1 MNGNLGSRHFGWPSV
16 ARYSDARCPRD
27 PLSPEAIAEL
37 PLPLGLVDLLPRRG
51 RLGIPAEHVRPLMAF
66 GQHAPAVTVEPRAR
80 VHRVTRPVVMLDVA
94 APRRVAVGSLQPTR
108 RAGAHAASVL
118 PGVIVTNLT
127 LPRPTRPR
135 GRIGDSWPLPL
146 LPADVRN
153 QRPPCPHGR
162 CRACPAGASATLL
175 MAVARFY
182 RASRRCRGE
191 AVRHPDRRPYGPTED
206 GGEPGYLIGHCIRGG
221 GGSRDPEMILGRA
234 CGAGRRLVS

>member
-1 MNGNLGSRHFGWPSV
+1 MKGNLGSRHFGWPSV

-51 RLGIPAEHVRPLMAF
+51 RLGIPAEQVRPLMAL
-66 GQHAPAVTVEPRAR
+66 GQHAPAVIGRATCPGTSSHTSRRDARCGR
-80 VHRVTRPVVMLDVA
+80 VSPCSGGLPPANSARRCSCGVSPSWCHRHE
-94 APRRVAVGSLQPTR
+94 S
-108 RAGAHAASVL
+108 
-118 PGVIVTNLT
+118 T
-127 LPRPTRPR
+127 LPRPIRPR

-191 AVRHPDRRPYGPTED
+191 AVRHPDRRPYGPIEG
-206 GGEPGYLIGHCIRGG
+206 GGEPGYLIGHCFRGG